1 MAQDKHIKK
10 HQQNLEVLRQE
21 IRDRKDEILNNIN
34 IDDMMMDP
42 KKYLTQ
48 IGKEFYNSNNS
59 KIKKAVV
66 SGKKLADKILK
77 ETE

>member
-34 IDDMMMDP
+34 I
-42 KKYLTQ
+42 
-48 IGKEFYNSNNS
+48 
-59 KIKKAVV
+59 
-66 SGKKLADKILK
+66 
-77 ETE
+77 